1 MRFDRTIR
9 SRSARSRKTR
19 AVATWSPSPTC
30 PDASADGETV
40 EEAIA
45 EARDAFEAWTTAE
58 REDAG
63 TLPAPKTY
71 SGQFVQ
77 RIPKTLHMRL
87 ARRAESE
94 GVSLN
99 HLAATLLAEG
109 LAGR

>member
-1 MRFDRTIR
+1 MRFEDYPITLSPIPEDEGGGYMVTI
-9 SRSARSRKTR
+9 
-19 AVATWSPSPTC
+19 
-30 PDASADGETV
+30 PDLPGCLADGETV

>member
-1 MRFDRTIR
+1 MRFEDYPITLSPIPEDEGGGYMVTI
-9 SRSARSRKTR
+9 
-19 AVATWSPSPTC
+19 
-30 PDASADGETV
+30 PDLPGCVADGETV

-45 EARDAFEAWTTAE
+45 EARDAFEAWTIAE

-77 RIPKTLHMRL
+77 RIPKTPHMRL

>member
-1 MRFDRTIR
+1 MRFEDYPITLSPIPEDEGGGYMVTI
-9 SRSARSRKTR
+9 
-19 AVATWSPSPTC
+19 
-30 PDASADGETV
+30 PDLPGCLADGETV
-40 EEAIA
+40 EVAIA

>member
-1 MRFDRTIR
+1 MRFEDYPITLSPIPEDEGGGYMVTI
-9 SRSARSRKTR
+9 
-19 AVATWSPSPTC
+19 
-30 PDASADGETV
+30 PDLPGCVADGETV

-45 EARDAFEAWTTAE
+45 EARDAFKAWTMAE
-58 REDAG
+58 QEDPGA
-63 TLPAPKTY
+63 LPAPKTY

>member
-1 MRFDRTIR
+1 MRFEDYPITLSQIPEDEGGGYMVTI
-9 SRSARSRKTR
+9 
-19 AVATWSPSPTC
+19 
-30 PDASADGETV
+30 PDLPGCLADGETV

>member
-1 MRFDRTIR
+1 MRFEDYPITLSPIPEDESGGYMVTI
-9 SRSARSRKTR
+9 
-19 AVATWSPSPTC
+19 
-30 PDASADGETV
+30 PDLPGCVADGETV

-45 EARDAFEAWTTAE
+45 EARDAFKAWAMAE
-58 REDAG
+58 QEDSG
-63 TLPAPKTY
+63 TLPVPKSY

-87 ARRAESE
+87 AKRAESE

>member
-1 MRFDRTIR
+1 MRFEDYPITLSPIPEDEGSGYMVTI
-9 SRSARSRKTR
+9 
-19 AVATWSPSPTC
+19 
-30 PDASADGETV
+30 PDLPGCVADGETV

-45 EARDAFEAWTTAE
+45 EARDAFEAWTIAE

>member
-1 MRFDRTIR
+1 MKFEDYPITLSPIPQDEGGGYMVTI
-9 SRSARSRKTR
+9 
-19 AVATWSPSPTC
+19 
-30 PDASADGETV
+30 PDLPGCFAAGETV

-45 EARDAFEAWTTAE
+45 EARDAFEAWTIAE

-77 RIPKTLHMRL
+77 RIPRTLHMRL

>member
-1 MRFDRTIR
+1 MRFEDYPITLSPLPQDEGGGYMVTI
-9 SRSARSRKTR
+9 
-19 AVATWSPSPTC
+19 
-30 PDASADGETV
+30 PDLPGCIADGETV

-45 EARDAFEAWTTAE
+45 EARDAFEAWTIAE
-58 REDAG
+58 QEDAG

>member
-1 MRFDRTIR
+1 MRFEDYPITLSPIPEDEGGGYMVTI
-9 SRSARSRKTR
+9 
-19 AVATWSPSPTC
+19 
-30 PDASADGETV
+30 PDLPGCVADGETV
-40 EEAIA
+40 EEAVA
-45 EARDAFEAWTTAE
+45 EARDAFEAWTMAE
-58 REDAG
+58 HEDSGA
-63 TLPAPKTY
+63 LPAPKTY

>member
-1 MRFDRTIR
+1 MRFEDYPITLSPIPEDEGGGYMVTI
-9 SRSARSRKTR
+9 
-19 AVATWSPSPTC
+19 
-30 PDASADGETV
+30 PDLPGCIADGETV
-40 EEAIA
+40 EKAIA
-45 EARDAFEAWTTAE
+45 EARDAFKAWTTAE
-58 REDAG
+58 QEDVG